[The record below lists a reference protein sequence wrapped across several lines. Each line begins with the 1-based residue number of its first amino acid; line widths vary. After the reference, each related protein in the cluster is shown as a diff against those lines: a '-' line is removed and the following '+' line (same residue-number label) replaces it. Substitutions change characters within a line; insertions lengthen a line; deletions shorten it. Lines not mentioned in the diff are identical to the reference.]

1 MFKNLYA
8 KLAAVLLGL
17 FLVIGV
23 LYILLTLYTT
33 RLYFQEVNQKLNLI
47 LAQHLV
53 SEKILLKNGKVD
65 ENTLQNIF
73 HMLMVVNPVIEVYLL
88 GPDGTI
94 LAYSAPPGKVKRHS
108 VSLEP
113 VRRLLSGTP
122 ALPVR
127 GDDPR
132 DLGQKKVFSAAPILL
147 DGRTVGYLYIILG
160 GEQFE
165 TAAGLLQRSYIL
177 RLSSWAGAGGLVF
190 TLLAALL
197 LFNRMTLRL
206 RLLTSS
212 MEMFRQGDFAEPPR
226 LPARFTVQR
235 GDEIDKMG
243 SIFIQ
248 MADRIARQIK
258 DLKDADLHRREMVAN
273 ITHDLRTPLTSL
285 QGYLETLLMKANAL
299 TTDEQR
305 YYLTI
310 ALKRSDQLR
319 RLVTGL
325 FELAKLDS
333 PDVRVHFEPFHLD
346 DLIQDILQKFHLAA
360 EEKKIALRMNIPDEA
375 PLAFAD
381 IELAERVFENL
392 IDNAIRHTPGDGTVT
407 ISAVLEEARIK
418 VIISDT
424 GSGLAPDDLAH
435 LFDRNYRRERIRGGD
450 RAGLGLIVVRRIL
463 ELHNSDIYVSSGIN
477 AGATFTFFLPAYQGT
492 SS

>member
-132 DLGQKKVFSAAPILL
+132 DLGQKKCSPRLLFFWTGAPLDISISSWVASNLRQQPVCFSAVIFF
-147 DGRTVGYLYIILG
+147 G
-160 GEQFE
+160 
-165 TAAGLLQRSYIL
+165 S
-177 RLSSWAGAGGLVF
+177 
-190 TLLAALL
+190 
-197 LFNRMTLRL
+197 
-206 RLLTSS
+206 
-212 MEMFRQGDFAEPPR
+212 
-226 LPARFTVQR
+226 AR
-235 GDEIDKMG
+235 
-243 SIFIQ
+243 
-248 MADRIARQIK
+248 
-258 DLKDADLHRREMVAN
+258 
-273 ITHDLRTPLTSL
+273 
-285 QGYLETLLMKANAL
+285 
-299 TTDEQR
+299 
-305 YYLTI
+305 
-310 ALKRSDQLR
+310 
-319 RLVTGL
+319 
-325 FELAKLDS
+325 
-333 PDVRVHFEPFHLD
+333 
-346 DLIQDILQKFHLAA
+346 
-360 EEKKIALRMNIPDEA
+360 
-375 PLAFAD
+375 
-381 IELAERVFENL
+381 
-392 IDNAIRHTPGDGTVT
+392 
-407 ISAVLEEARIK
+407 
-418 VIISDT
+418 
-424 GSGLAPDDLAH
+424 
-435 LFDRNYRRERIRGGD
+435 
-450 RAGLGLIVVRRIL
+450 GLGQ
-463 ELHNSDIYVSSGIN
+463 
-477 AGATFTFFLPAYQGT
+477 GAWCSLCWRHFCCSTA
-492 SS
+492 